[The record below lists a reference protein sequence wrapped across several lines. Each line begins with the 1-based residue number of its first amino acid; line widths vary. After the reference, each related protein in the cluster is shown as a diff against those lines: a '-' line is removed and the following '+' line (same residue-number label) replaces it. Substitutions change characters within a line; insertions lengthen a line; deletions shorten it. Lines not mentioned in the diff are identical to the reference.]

1 MSCNINLLYKPV
13 KELKDDIKKL
23 ETDKL
28 QLNNKIQI
36 FKKNNANK
44 PDFQPLFEVTS
55 KLRKEQEEDSNLDKK
70 LIKQQNDLEE
80 MDERLIIGKQRYID
94 ATKNLNENVSA
105 YELLENMRNQRNI
118 NR

>member
-1 MSCNINLLYKPV
+1 M

-55 KLRKEQEEDSNLDKK
+55 KLRKEQEEDSNLDKRIQRQQAEIEDIEERI
-70 LIKQQNDLEE
+70 LIS
-80 MDERLIIGKQRYID
+80 KQRYID
-94 ATKNLNENVSA
+94 ANKNINENISP
-105 YELLENMRNQRNI
+105 YELLETVRNQRNI